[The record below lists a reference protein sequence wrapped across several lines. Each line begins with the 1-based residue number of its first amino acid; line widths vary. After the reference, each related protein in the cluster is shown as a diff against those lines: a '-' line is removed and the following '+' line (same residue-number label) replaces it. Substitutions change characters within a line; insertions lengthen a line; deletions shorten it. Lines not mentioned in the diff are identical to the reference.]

1 MSAPSRLH
9 TMYVFLLI
17 NPQSSKKK
25 KKKTGRKRKKLKEI
39 LRHRSKTFSI
49 QEIYIHTNNDN
60 AIEPFIF
67 L

>member
-25 KKKTGRKRKKLKEI
+25 KKDREKEKEI
-39 LRHRSKTFSI
+39 KRNPASQKQNFFNSRN
-49 QEIYIHTNNDN
+49 IYTYQ
-60 AIEPFIF
+60 
-67 L
+67 